1 MTEHDIQVLSN
12 AMARARGAVV
22 IRVNSGGAVS
32 KRGGHIA
39 LAKKGTSDTVMCF
52 QGKFIAVEYKDVGE
66 QPSAEQLE
74 FGRTVNRAG
83 GIFLVIDDPDKLMHE
98 LDILER
104 GEG

>member
-22 IRVNSGGAVS
+22 IRVNSGGSIS

-39 LAKKGTSDTVMCF
+39 LAEKGTSDTIMCY
-52 QGKFIAVEYKDVGE
+52 QGKFIAVEYKDKGKYPTDE
-66 QPSAEQLE
+66 QRE
-74 FGRTVNRAG
+74 FGRMVNRAG